1 MDDIKLVLVSGEG
14 KHLHVRDVQ
23 HDYHCQYGIV
33 KKGDLKS
40 GIVKTNTGNTLFAFQ
55 PSFIDKYK
63 KIRRAPQII
72 PSKDIGSIIAETGVN
87 KESFVVD
94 AGSGSGA
101 LAVFLANIA
110 KKVVSYEVRKDF
122 AAVAAENVKLLQL
135 KNISIKIKN
144 VYDGI
149 EEENADLITFDL
161 PEPWKALKAA
171 EKALKVGGFIVS
183 YSPTTSQVSDFVK
196 AAKNTSLLHMKT
208 IEIIQREWEFDE
220 RIVRPKSQPIG
231 HSGFI
236 TFLRKIS

>member
-94 AGSGSGA
+94 A
-101 LAVFLANIA
+101 
-110 KKVVSYEVRKDF
+110 
-122 AAVAAENVKLLQL
+122 
-135 KNISIKIKN
+135 
-144 VYDGI
+144 
-149 EEENADLITFDL
+149 
-161 PEPWKALKAA
+161 
-171 EKALKVGGFIVS
+171 
-183 YSPTTSQVSDFVK
+183 
-196 AAKNTSLLHMKT
+196 
-208 IEIIQREWEFDE
+208 
-220 RIVRPKSQPIG
+220 
-231 HSGFI
+231 
-236 TFLRKIS
+236 